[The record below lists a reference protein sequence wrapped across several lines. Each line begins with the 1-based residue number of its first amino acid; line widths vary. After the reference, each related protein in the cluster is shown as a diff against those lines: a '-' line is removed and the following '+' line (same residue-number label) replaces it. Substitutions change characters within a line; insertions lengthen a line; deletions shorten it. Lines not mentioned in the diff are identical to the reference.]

1 MSGLE
6 MIEITEGMEGTES
19 ISITELQE
27 QREQLCIQ
35 ADAALE
41 SGNVEKANYF
51 QGEIAHLDEQ
61 ISQLTSGE
69 DSGEMTLGEGHAGGH
84 SESYWKEA
92 AAKELAEHGKTT
104 WYYDCKKEL
113 EEAIKNDAK

>member
-6 MIEITEGMEGTES
+6 MIETAEVMESTG
-19 ISITELQE
+19 IAELQE

-51 QGEIAHLDEQ
+51 QGEIAQLDEQ

-69 DSGEMTLGEGHAGGH
+69 NSGAITLGEGYASGH
-84 SESYWKEA
+84 SESYWKKA
-92 AAKELAEHGKTT
+92 AAKEFAEHGKTT
-104 WYYDCKKEL
+104 WYDTCKDCL

>member
-1 MSGLE
+1 MMSGF
-6 MIEITEGMEGTES
+6 EIFETAESMESTG
-19 ISITELQE
+19 IAELQE
-27 QREQLCIQ
+27 QREQLCTQ

-41 SGNVEKANYF
+41 SGNVERANYF

-61 ISQLTSGE
+61 ISRLTSGM
-69 DSGEMTLGEGHAGGH
+69 DSGEITLGEGHSGGH

-104 WYYDCKKEL
+104 WYEDCKKQL